1 MAGVAASSRAS
12 SNLGMAYVIAFTP
25 TPQSLPHRSGRVQN
39 SLMRLIA
46 LFLLIGVSTVSEG
59 LSSFGEKPFHH
70 RDPVPKDPYS
80 EELVKKA
87 EAGDAVAQW
96 NLGMCYSGGWKTSTG
111 FIECKEVKK
120 NPDEAIKWLRK
131 SAEQGNPEAQLEMY
145 GYYVEM
151 ANEEERTRRV
161 GSTKMQ
167 IYDNLKIA
175 EEWIL
180 KAAEGGNTAA
190 QMHVAHKYFYSNSK
204 GAERIEDLNV
214 AKKFYVKLAEK
225 GDQYAKRASENCEID
240 IQKIQRQLKT
250 TKSK

>member
-1 MAGVAASSRAS
+1 
-12 SNLGMAYVIAFTP
+12 
-25 TPQSLPHRSGRVQN
+25 
-39 SLMRLIA
+39 
-46 LFLLIGVSTVSEG
+46 VSAVSEG
-59 LSSFGEKPFHH
+59 LSSFEETPFHH

-96 NLGMCYSGGWKTSTG
+96 NLGMCYSGGWKTSEG

-120 NPDEAIKWLRK
+120 NPEEAIKWLRK

-151 ANEEERTRRV
+151 ANEEERTRKV
-161 GSTKMQ
+161 GSSKMQ
-167 IYDNLKIA
+167 IYENLKIA

-190 QMHVAHKYFYSNSK
+190 QMHAAHKYFYSNSK
-204 GAERIEDLNV
+204 GAERIEDLNE

-225 GDQYAKRASENCEID
+225 GDEQARKMVRHCEVE
-240 IQKIQRQLKT
+240 IQKEQRLLGRRG
-250 TKSK
+250 S

>member
-1 MAGVAASSRAS
+1 
-12 SNLGMAYVIAFTP
+12 
-25 TPQSLPHRSGRVQN
+25 
-39 SLMRLIA
+39 MRLIA
-46 LFLLIGVSTVSEG
+46 LFLLIGVSA
-59 LSSFGEKPFHH
+59 LSVGSGYFGRTPFNCK
-70 RDPVPKDPYS
+70 DPVPKDPYS

-96 NLGMCYSGGWKTSTG
+96 NLGMCYSGGWQTSEG

-120 NPDEAIKWLRK
+120 NPEEAIKWLRK
-131 SAEQGNPEAQLEMY
+131 SAEQGNPEAQLAMY
-145 GYYVEM
+145 GYYVAM
-151 ANEEERTRRV
+151 ANEEEDTRKV

-167 IYDNLKIA
+167 IYENLKIA

-180 KAAEGGNTAA
+180 KAAEGGNTSA
-190 QMHVAHKYFYSNSK
+190 QRHAAHKYFYSNSK

-214 AKKFYVKLAEK
+214 AKKFYLKLAEK
-225 GDQYAKRASENCEID
+225 GEEYAKRAAENCDID

>member
-1 MAGVAASSRAS
+1 
-12 SNLGMAYVIAFTP
+12 
-25 TPQSLPHRSGRVQN
+25 LPHRAGQAQN
-39 SLMRLIA
+39 SYVRLVA
-46 LFLLIGVSTVSEG
+46 LFLLIGVSAVSQG
-59 LSSFGEKPFHH
+59 LSSFEETPFHH

-96 NLGMCYSGGWKTSTG
+96 NLGMCYSGGWKTSEG

-120 NPDEAIKWLRK
+120 NPEEAIKWLRK

-151 ANEEERTRRV
+151 ANEEERTRKV
-161 GSTKMQ
+161 GSSKMQ
-167 IYDNLKIA
+167 IYENLKIA

-190 QMHVAHKYFYSNSK
+190 QMHAAHKYFYSNSK
-204 GAERIEDLNV
+204 GAERIEDLNE

-225 GDQYAKRASENCEID
+225 GDQYAKRAAENCDIA